1 LTGRDAATSM
11 PGTAPDPEG
20 GELVAKKKAA
30 KKKKK

>member
-1 LTGRDAATSM
+1 LTGRDTATSM
-11 PGTAPDPEG
+11 PQTAPVPEG